1 MGRDEAQ
8 HPLVRQ
14 GKGRAT
20 VLPCLSWWFEPY
32 GKSKVFVT
40 LKVLMFHSVRIM
52 PLCVAVLLAGA
63 SFGCGGKE
71 ESGKSASQVAV
82 KVNKE
87 EISVHQINDLLAR
100 GGRIPQDQLKNAT
113 AAAVERLINQELL
126 VQQAKDGKLDRDP
139 RVLQMIEFSRREILA
154 RAYGERLVSTTPRPT
169 DAQVSAFYDA
179 NPAMFAKRRIY
190 SLQEINITASPKQF
204 EEIRTRLQSGGS
216 LQQIMDWLKGK
227 DIQFVANTA
236 VKAAEQLPSE
246 ALKNLANM
254 NPGQAFATRT
264 PAGAVIV
271 SIAGVREEP
280 IDRARAKPAIEN
292 HLLSQA
298 RNEKMQQELKR
309 LRESAVIE
317 YVGDFAPPPAD
328 GTAAPAQDQQA
339 APEEKPKSK
348 EDAFRSAIEQGATNL
363 RR

>member
-1 MGRDEAQ
+1 
-8 HPLVRQ
+8 
-14 GKGRAT
+14 
-20 VLPCLSWWFEPY
+20 
-32 GKSKVFVT
+32 
-40 LKVLMFHSVRIM
+40 MFHSVRIV
-52 PLCVAVLLAGA
+52 PLCVAVLLAGV

-87 EISVHQINDLLAR
+87 EISVHQVNDLLSR
-100 GGRIPQDQLKNAT
+100 SGRIPQDQIKNAM

-169 DAQVSAFYDA
+169 DAQISAFYDA

-190 SLQEINITASPKQF
+190 SLQEINITASPEQF
-204 EEIRTRLQSGGS
+204 EEIRVRLQSGGS
-216 LQQIMDWLKGK
+216 LQQIMDWLKSK
-227 DIQFVANTA
+227 NIQFVVNAA
-236 VKAAEQLPSE
+236 VKPAEQLHSE
-246 ALKNLANM
+246 VLKNLANM

-264 PAGAVIV
+264 PTGAVLV
-271 SIAGVREEP
+271 SVAGVREEP
-280 IDRARAKPAIEN
+280 VDRAKAKPAIEN

-298 RNEKMQQELKR
+298 KNERMQQEIKR
-309 LRESAVIE
+309 LRESAAIE
-317 YVGDFAPPPAD
+317 YVGDFVPPPAD
-328 GTAAPAQDQQA
+328 AAAVPAQEQQA
-339 APEEKPKSK
+339 APDEKPKSK
-348 EDAFRSAIEQGATNL
+348 EDAFRSAIEQGAANL